1 MDQASLGTLGAC
13 RVYLLKP
20 TSALARSL
28 EGLILEDDL
37 ILPVLPTEGDGPVT
51 EIESALLEPL
61 LPLLLALCFLL
72 TSSTLMRLSR
82 LSRSSSPLGC
92 VAFKRVRS
100 KF

>member
-13 RVYLLKP
+13 RGYLLNP

-28 EGLILEDDL
+28 EGLILEDL
-37 ILPVLPTEGDGPVT
+37 ILPLLLLPDGPVT
-51 EIESALLEPL
+51 EIESALLLEPL

-92 VAFKRVRS
+92 VA
-100 KF
+100 

>member
-13 RVYLLKP
+13 RGYLLKP

-37 ILPVLPTEGDGPVT
+37 ILPVLLLPGGPVT

-92 VAFKRVRS
+92 VA
-100 KF
+100 

>member
-13 RVYLLKP
+13 RGYLLNP

-37 ILPVLPTEGDGPVT
+37 ILPLLLLPDGPVT
-51 EIESALLEPL
+51 EIESALLLEEL

-92 VAFKRVRS
+92 VALMR
-100 KF
+100 